1 MYKKQKDF
9 GTSINKYT
17 AERGETIE
25 NKVKR
30 MVVNKEPINES
41 MKGGIYTERKEG
53 VRPDTNI
60 RTDRFEYAIEGM
72 DIVSKSITA
81 KREERAK
88 MNVIKNNN
96 NNEGEAQS
104 SESVTN

>member
-88 MNVIKNNN
+88 MNV
-96 NNEGEAQS
+96 S
-104 SESVTN
+104 